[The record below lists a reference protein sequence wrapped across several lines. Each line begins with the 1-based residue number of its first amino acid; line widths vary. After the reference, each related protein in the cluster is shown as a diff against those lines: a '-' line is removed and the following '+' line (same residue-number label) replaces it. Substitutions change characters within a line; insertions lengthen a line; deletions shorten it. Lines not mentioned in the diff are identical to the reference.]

1 MEDFIEI
8 PPPVEE
14 ALYWI
19 AQEALNNALKHARAT
34 QETVRIFAQDD
45 ATVLEVADNG
55 KGFNVR
61 AIEKAGGMGMSNMR
75 ERARKIDGVLTV
87 RSNLGKGTIIK
98 VIVSRP
104 TPQPLE
110 A

>member
-8 PPPVEE
+8 PPLVEE
-14 ALYWI
+14 ELYWI
-19 AQEALNNALKHARAT
+19 AQKTLNNALKHACAT
-34 QETVRIFAQDD
+34 QETVRIFAQDET
-45 ATVLEVADNG
+45 TVLEVTDNG
-55 KGFNVR
+55 KGYNVR
-61 AIEKAGGMGMSNMR
+61 SVEKAGGMGMSNMR

-98 VIVSRP
+98 VTV
-104 TPQPLE
+104 TQPLE